1 MIIKN
6 FSIEKK
12 KEMFN
17 LTFLCLSPHGKER
30 VVKLYLSFPTL
41 EHLAISLQKVLDE
54 QKKKVPEGKDIR
66 YIA

>member
-6 FSIEKK
+6 FSITEKK
-12 KEMFN
+12 GKFN
-17 LTFLCLSPHGKER
+17 LTLLCLSPHGKEK

-41 EHLAISLQKVLDE
+41 EHLAISLQKVVEE
-54 QKKKVPEGKDIR
+54 QKKKIPAGKDTR